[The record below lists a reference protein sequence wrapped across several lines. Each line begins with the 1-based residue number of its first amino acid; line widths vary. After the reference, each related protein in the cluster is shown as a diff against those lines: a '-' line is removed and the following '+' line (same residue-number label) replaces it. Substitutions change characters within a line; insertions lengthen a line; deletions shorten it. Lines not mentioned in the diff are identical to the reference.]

1 MRAFANT
8 GLALVVLGLGLVA
21 SGVSWARDQAPVPLA
36 VNYALPNA
44 IWWSIDVGIDKGFFK
59 AEGFAPAAIP
69 FQNSP
74 QAVQLLISG
83 SVQAAVVQ
91 PEAVMDA
98 NIHGAKLV
106 AVAQTESRPDWSFVV
121 AKSINSWADLK
132 GKILGFSSL
141 KVNEVWLTER
151 LLAAHGL
158 KRGDWTGIQV
168 GITPLKVAALNKGS
182 IAGAALF
189 QPGAERAM
197 GAGLKELARY
207 AQLGDFPPS
216 LVVTTR
222 AWAIENHNGTRLSKA
237 FALAHRWLY
246 DPANRSEAE
255 QILSKYTKVDSA
267 IAKKVYEQLFIV
279 DKSYSRDGVVDPNGL
294 KRALQLVADAGEV
307 PAAKLPAPQS
317 MMLPP

>member
-1 MRAFANT
+1 MRVFSNKW
-8 GLALVVLGLGLVA
+8 LALGVLGLGLVA
-21 SGVSWARDQAPVPLA
+21 SGASRAQDKAPVPLA
-36 VNYALPNA
+36 INYALPNA

-59 AEGFAPAAIP
+59 EEGFAPAAIP

-98 NIHGAKLV
+98 NLHGAKLV

-121 AKSINSWADLK
+121 SKSINSWADLK

-141 KVNEVWLTER
+141 KVNEVWLTEK

-197 GAGLKELARY
+197 SVGLKELARY

-216 LVVTTR
+216 LVVATR
-222 AWAIENHNGTRLSKA
+222 AWAMENRNGARLSKA
-237 FALAHRWLY
+237 FALAHHWLY

-255 QILSKYTKVDSA
+255 KILAKYTKVPVAMAS
-267 IAKKVYEQLFIV
+267 KVYEQLFVV
-279 DKSYSRDGVVDPNGL
+279 DKSYSRDGAVDPNGL
-294 KRALQLVADAGEV
+294 KRAFQLVADAGEV
-307 PAAKLPAPQS
+307 PAAKLPEPQS
-317 MMLPP
+317 MMLAQ